1 MQSFTGLLGVIFILG
16 LSYLFSNNRKA
27 INYPLVIKGLLLQI
41 AIALFILKTNIGSK
55 IFQKIGILITRIIED
70 SSRAGADFVFGVL
83 VRQEILSDKIGPGHA
98 FIFFFNVTATV
109 ILICVL
115 VGISYHLGIMQRL
128 VSWVARIVHRLMGI
142 SGVEAISNV
151 ASAFVGQVEAQIM
164 IKPYLKGMTLSEL
177 LASMSGSM
185 ACIAGGVMVIYMGF
199 GIPAEYL
206 LAASLM
212 AAPAALVISKIVY
225 PETRESETRKNVK
238 LAVEK
243 ESSGLLD
250 AISRG
255 CSDGLKISLNISAM
269 LIGFMALVAMI
280 DLFLGWLGSY
290 LGLPDLSMS
299 YILGKLFFPMAWLMG
314 VPSKDMDIAGS
325 LMGTKLVINE
335 FVAYLQ
341 LKDLI
346 ALNALDPKTITILS
360 IALCG
365 FANIGSIGIQIGG
378 IGELIPERRKD
389 LVRLAWRALLCG
401 TLASYLSA
409 TIAGLLMS

>member
-1 MQSFTGLLGVIFILG
+1 MQRFTGLLGIIFILG

-27 INYPLVIKGLLLQI
+27 INYRLVLKGLLLQT
-41 AIALFILKTNIGSK
+41 AIALFILKTDIGSR
-55 IFQKIGILITRIIED
+55 IFQKIGVLITRVIEE
-70 SSRAGADFVFGVL
+70 SSRTGADFVFGVL
-83 VRQEILSDKIGPGHA
+83 VREEVLSDKLGPGHA

-164 IKPYLKGMTLSEL
+164 IRPYLKGMTVSEL

-225 PETRESETRKNVK
+225 PETHESETRKNVK

-280 DLFLGWLGSY
+280 NLFLSWLGPY
-290 LGLPDLSMS
+290 LAIPDLSMS
-299 YILGKLFFPMAWLMG
+299 YILGKLFFPLAWLMG
-314 VPSKDMDIAGS
+314 VPSKDVDIAGS

-346 ALNALDPKTITILS
+346 ALRTLDAKTITILS

-389 LVRLAWRALLCG
+389 LAYLAWRALLCG

-409 TIAGLLMS
+409 TIAGLLMY

>member
-1 MQSFTGLLGVIFILG
+1 MQRFTGLLGVFFILG

-27 INYPLVIKGLLLQI
+27 IDYRLVLKGLLLQVGT
-41 AIALFILKTNIGSK
+41 ALFILRTDVGSK
-55 IFQKIGILITRIIED
+55 IFREIGSLITRVIEH

-83 VRQEILSDKIGPGHA
+83 VRQDVLSEKLGAKNA
-98 FIFFFNVTATV
+98 FIFFFNVTSTV

-115 VGISYHLGIMQRL
+115 VGVFYHLGIMQRL
-128 VSWVARIVHRLMGI
+128 VSWIARIVYRLMGI

-164 IKPYLKGMTLSEL
+164 IKPYLKGMTRSEL

-185 ACIAGGVMVIYMGF
+185 ACIAGGVMVIYMEF

-206 LAASLM
+206 LAASIM

-225 PETRESETRKNVK
+225 PETQESQTKKKVK
-238 LAVEK
+238 LSVEK
-243 ESSGLLD
+243 ESSNLLD
-250 AISRG
+250 AVSHG
-255 CSDGLKISLNISAM
+255 CSEGLKISLNISAM
-269 LIGFMALVAMI
+269 LLGFMALVAMV
-280 DLFLGWLGSY
+280 DLFLGWLGPY
-290 LGLPDLSMS
+290 LSFSNLSLS
-299 YILGKLFFPMAWLMG
+299 FLLGKLFFPLAWLMG
-314 VPSKDMDIAGS
+314 IPLKDIDISGS

-346 ALNALDPKTITILS
+346 ASHAIDAKTITILS

-365 FANIGSIGIQIGG
+365 FANIGSVGIQIGG
-378 IGELIPERRKD
+378 IGELVPDRRKD
-389 LVRLAWRALLCG
+389 LARLAWRALLCG

-409 TIAGLLMS
+409 TIAGLLMP

>member
-1 MQSFTGLLGVIFILG
+1 MERFTGFLGVIFILG
-16 LSYLFSNNRKA
+16 ISYLFSNNRKA
-27 INYPLVIKGLLLQI
+27 INYILVLKGLLLQV
-41 AIALFILKTNIGSK
+41 AIAFFILKTHVGLR
-55 IFQKIGILITRIIED
+55 IFQKIGIFITHIIEK
-70 SSRAGADFVFGVL
+70 SSRSGADFVFGVL
-83 VRQEILSDKIGPGHA
+83 VRQEILSDKLGPEHA
-98 FIFFFNVTATV
+98 FIFFFNITATV

-115 VGISYHLGIMQRL
+115 VEISYHLGIMQRL
-128 VSWVARIVHRLMGI
+128 VFWVARIVHRVMGI

-185 ACIAGGVMVIYMGF
+185 ACIAGGVMVVYIGF

-206 LAASLM
+206 ISASLM

-225 PETRESETRKNVK
+225 PEIQESETKKNVK
-238 LAVEK
+238 LAIEK
-243 ESSGLLD
+243 ESSNILD
-250 AISRG
+250 VISHS

-269 LIGFMALVAMI
+269 LIGFMALATMI
-280 DLFLGWLGSY
+280 DLFLSELGSY
-290 LGLPDLSMS
+290 LTISNLSMS
-299 YILGKLFFPMAWLMG
+299 YILGKLFFPLAWLMG
-314 VPSKDMDIAGS
+314 IPSKDIDVAGS
-325 LMGTKLVINE
+325 LMGTKLIINE

-346 ALNALDPKTITILS
+346 AMRALDTKTITILS
-360 IALCG
+360 VALCG

-378 IGELIPERRKD
+378 IGELVPDRRKD
-389 LVRLAWRALLCG
+389 LSSLAWYALLCG
-401 TLASYLSA
+401 TLTSYLSA

>member
-1 MQSFTGLLGVIFILG
+1 MERFTGFLGVIFILG
-16 LSYLFSNNRKA
+16 ISYLFSNNRKA
-27 INYPLVIKGLLLQI
+27 INYILVLKGLLLQV
-41 AIALFILKTNIGSK
+41 AIAFFILKTHVGLR
-55 IFQKIGILITRIIED
+55 IFQKIGIFITHIIEK
-70 SSRAGADFVFGVL
+70 SSRSGADFGFGVL
-83 VRQEILSDKIGPGHA
+83 VRQEILSDKLGPEHA
-98 FIFFFNVTATV
+98 FIFFFNITATV

-115 VGISYHLGIMQRL
+115 VEISYHLGIMQRL
-128 VSWVARIVHRLMGI
+128 VFWVARIVHRVMGI

-185 ACIAGGVMVIYMGF
+185 ACIAGGVMVVYIGF

-206 LAASLM
+206 ISASLM

-225 PETRESETRKNVK
+225 PEIQESETKKNVK
-238 LAVEK
+238 LAIEK
-243 ESSGLLD
+243 ESSNILD
-250 AISRG
+250 VISHS

-269 LIGFMALVAMI
+269 LIGFMALATMI
-280 DLFLGWLGSY
+280 DLFLSELGSY
-290 LGLPDLSMS
+290 LTISNLSMS
-299 YILGKLFFPMAWLMG
+299 YILGKLFFPLAWLMG
-314 VPSKDMDIAGS
+314 IPSKDIDVAGS
-325 LMGTKLVINE
+325 LMGTKLIINE

-346 ALNALDPKTITILS
+346 AMRALDTKTITILS
-360 IALCG
+360 VALCG

-378 IGELIPERRKD
+378 IGELVPDRRKD
-389 LVRLAWRALLCG
+389 LSSLAWYALLCG
-401 TLASYLSA
+401 TLTSYLSA